1 MDNSSD
7 TQVDLGATKTIAA
20 VDSGVVQNVVVD
32 ATVVTLP
39 AAAAGLVG
47 LIVRLRVKGA
57 KVNAAG
63 PAGIGSNKSVGF
75 TVAPAAA
82 DSISGGGL
90 ATPVVNKGFTYAKST
105 SRIGDYL
112 ELVCSGVTGVAAW
125 YVRDSRGTFTRVP

>member
-1 MDNSSD
+1 MDNTLD
-7 TQVDLGATKTIAA
+7 TQVDSAVAKTLAA

-32 ATVVTLP
+32 ATVLTLP

-47 LIVRLRVKGA
+47 MVVRVRVKGA
-57 KVNAAG
+57 KASANG
-63 PAGIGSNKSVGF
+63 PAGIGGNKTVGF

-90 ATPVVNKGFTYAKST
+90 ATPVINKGFTYAKST

-125 YVRDSRGTFTRVP
+125 YVRSSRGTFTRVP